1 MAFPEVEQLQQAR
14 RLAMENNPTQLLPKV
29 LETAA
34 SLYASQSAPP
44 ALKLELARFFAQLL
58 LQVLSDPQFPSSE
71 KPFVAQ
77 QHLGCLYSV
86 LRGSKDSTA
95 YKYSVLAFAAV
106 YPLLFDLVAK
116 TSSKETW
123 ELMQQ
128 MKQFIVQR
136 WNSVYPEAPRANENN
151 MFADD
156 ARGMGVR
163 LATAKFIAEIVI
175 VHTSRSSSSRNDVI
189 SISSVPEGH
198 PVISNKPQIE
208 AEAKKLLDLLLNYLI
223 EEPIMVA
230 PLFSGV
236 LNCLSFVMRQRPQA
250 TMRILGALLKFNVDA
265 KFQQDGTSTLH
276 YRLSKRFV
284 ERSYKNFVQFGL
296 KNQLI
301 KSQGSMAPLHAK
313 LSKISQTLHVI
324 GEETRSKGI
333 MNYEETAMENKM
345 KDKDKQ
351 KCVALRRRQQQVGG
365 HSPAPQPMT
374 LQTPSSVEPPVP
386 NDIQLLSQLQ
396 KYTMSKNIP
405 NFFNASPIAIDNS
418 YCAVYSLMNSNNSG
432 QDVSK
437 LSQDVMVKLCS
448 EAFYNTDTTKL
459 ISGLS
464 IVASRYTDL
473 INKSSQSGNVN
484 PTSSASS
491 SAANATAA
499 AIADASNSNGD
510 SRKRKLEPNAQP
522 TSKRLKSEEILDEEE
537 ELDDGPVDLQRVAPL
552 SPDDKMRHVQRVVA
566 HIMALKDSDETP
578 GLSGTLAH
586 DSNPLM
592 KIKLLQWDG
601 NSWLDLLTRLAARG
615 LTHNEEMSDYVRSVL
630 HDQFLEDINGRVG
643 MVLEWLSE
651 EWYSELQLQSAD
663 SEGEGEYPT
672 YDKWSLKL
680 LSSLV
685 PYLENQH
692 RRLFIRLMSEL
703 PRVTQAHIDAVRP
716 ICLDPARASLGFQT
730 LKFLVMFRPP
740 AKPKVHILLQQLR
753 REDPSTASST
763 DAILNKYYTS

>member
-14 RLAMENNPTQLLPKV
+14 RLAMENNPSQLLPKV

-34 SLYASQSAPP
+34 SLYVSQNTSP

-71 KPFVAQ
+71 KPFIAQ
-77 QHLGCLYSV
+77 QHLGCLFSV
-86 LRGSKDSTA
+86 LRGSKDGTA
-95 YKYSVLAFAAV
+95 YKYSVLALAAM

-116 TSSKETW
+116 TSTKETW
-123 ELMQQ
+123 ETMQQ

-136 WNSVYPEAPRANENN
+136 WNTPYPETSVANESDL
-151 MFADD
+151 FADD
-156 ARGMGVR
+156 ARSMGVR
-163 LATAKFIAEIVI
+163 LATAKFIAEVVI
-175 VHTSRSSSSRNDVI
+175 VQTFRSSSSRSDVI

-198 PVISNKPQIE
+198 PVISNKLQIE

-250 TMRILGALLKFNVDA
+250 SMRILSALLKFNVDA
-265 KFQQDGTSTLH
+265 KFQQDGTPTLH

-313 LSKISQTLHVI
+313 LSKISQTLYVI

-333 MNYEETAMENKM
+333 MNYDENAMENKM
-345 KDKDKQ
+345 KEKDRQ
-351 KCVALRRRQQQVGG
+351 KLTALRRRQQQAGG
-365 HSPAPQPMT
+365 HSPAPQVV
-374 LQTPSSVEPPVP
+374 TPQPPPLAEPPVS
-386 NDIQLLSQLQ
+386 NDVQLLSQLQ

-405 NFFNASPIAIDNS
+405 NFFNSSPIAIDNS

-473 INKSSQSGNVN
+473 INKSNQSSGSGAGVGNDTV
-484 PTSSASS
+484 TQ
-491 SAANATAA
+491 AAGVA
-499 AIADASNSNGD
+499 ADASNSNGD
-510 SRKRKLEPNAQP
+510 SRKRKSEPDTQP
-522 TSKRLKSEEILDEEE
+522 TTKRLKSEEIVEEE
-537 ELDDGPVDLQRVAPL
+537 EEHDDIPVELQGVGPLTT
-552 SPDDKMRHVQRVVA
+552 DDKMQHVQRIVA
-566 HIMALKDSDETP
+566 HITALKDSEETP
-578 GLSGTLAH
+578 GLTVTQ

-592 KIKLLQWDG
+592 RIKLLQWDD
-601 NSWLDLLTRLAARG
+601 NSWLDILARLAARG
-615 LTHNEEMSDYVRSVL
+615 LTHNEKMSDYVRGLL

-651 EWYSELQLQSAD
+651 EWYAELQLQSSD
-663 SEGEGEYPT
+663 DERESGYPI
-672 YDKWSLKL
+672 YDKWSLKM

-703 PRVTQAHIDAVRP
+703 PRITQQHIDSVRP

-740 AKPKVHILLQQLR
+740 AKPKVHTLLQQLKK
-753 REDPSTASST
+753 EDPSTAPST